1 MLIATDTKLLN
12 YLGLQPTGDLGP
24 LTGYTTQRG
33 KGVWYLKAPPKTPA
47 TGWQARER
55 NRFRLIAALWRNLH
69 HFQRSDWLRAARA
82 AGLSITGYNLF
93 VWYQYSLDD
102 QAIHTVERQS
112 RITLLPLF
120 APP

>member
-1 MLIATDTKLLN
+1 MKIATDSTFLNLL
-12 YLGLQPTGDLGP
+12 GFQPTGDLGP

-55 NRFRLIAALWRNLH
+55 NRFRLIAALWRQIYPT
-69 HFQRSDWLRAARA
+69 QRSAWLRAAPA

-93 VWYQYSLDD
+93 VWYQYTLDD
-102 QAIHTVERQS
+102 AVIHTVERQS